1 MIMALFRGP
10 VRNFKILLLGFL
22 VVIFIPPLAAA
33 YTRVLKNPDLPVFIS
48 VEQEKYEKGRINRA
62 WLRTDTDIE
71 RLHLIENMVLLDRS
85 DCLLK
90 DLDSDK
96 IPDPVWKL
104 FLRSKEGKEFSL
116 WCVTLSG
123 SGKGWLFLLPWAK
136 TLWDEIPF
144 RIDIPENILLYI
156 SPSLPEYRDTEQVKD
171 SKVLSFVY
179 TLMVTEEGPLF
190 VLSPETYSKVNQ
202 IASMV
207 TASEKDPL
215 KNEIYRQILEDYSRM
230 AQGKMPSSPAVLNF
244 ELEVIT
250 DFELN

>member
-22 VVIFIPPLAAA
+22 VVLLISPVAAA

>member
-1 MIMALFRGP
+1 MTLFRGP
-10 VRNFKILLLGFL
+10 VRNFKVLLLGFL
-22 VVIFIPPLAAA
+22 VVILIPAVASP
-33 YTRVLKNPDLPVFIS
+33 YTRVLKNPELPVFIS
-48 VEQEKYEKGRINRA
+48 IEQKKYEKGKISRA
-62 WLRTDTDIE
+62 WLRTDTDTE
-71 RLHLIENMVLLDRS
+71 RLPLIENMVLLDRS
-85 DCLLK
+85 DCLSK

-156 SPSLPEYRDTEQVKD
+156 SPSLPAYRDTEQGKD
-171 SKVLSFVY
+171 SKVLSFLY
-179 TLMVTEEGPLF
+179 TLMVTPEGPRF

-207 TASEKDPL
+207 TATEKDPL
-215 KNEIYRQILEDYSRM
+215 KNKIYRQVLGDYSRM
-230 AQGKMPSSPAVLNF
+230 AQGKMPSSPAVLNL

-250 DFELN
+250 DFELK

>member
-1 MIMALFRGP
+1 VIMALFRGP

-22 VVIFIPPLAAA
+22 VVLLISPVAAA

>member
-1 MIMALFRGP
+1 MTLFCRP
-10 VRNFKILLLGFL
+10 VRNFTVLLIGFL
-22 VVIFIPPLAAA
+22 LVIFIPLVAVA
-33 YTRVLKNPDLPVFIS
+33 YTRVLKNPELPVFIS
-48 VEQEKYEKGRINRA
+48 VEQKKYEKGRINRA
-62 WLRTDTDIE
+62 WLRTDTDTE
-71 RLHLIENMVLLDRS
+71 RLPRIENMVLLDRS
-85 DCLLK
+85 DCLSK

-116 WCVTLSG
+116 WCVILSG
-123 SGKGWLFLLPWAK
+123 SGKGWLFLLPWAE
-136 TLWDEIPF
+136 TLWDDIPF

-156 SPSLPEYRDTEQVKD
+156 SPSLPAYRDTGQVKD

-179 TLMVTEEGPLF
+179 TLMVTAEGPLF
-190 VLSPETYSKVNQ
+190 VLSPEIYSTVNQ

-207 TASEKDPL
+207 TAAEKDPL
-215 KNEIYRQILEDYSRM
+215 KKDIYRQILEDYSRM

>member
-1 MIMALFRGP
+1 MALFRGP

-22 VVIFIPPLAAA
+22 VVLLISPVAAA